1 MSPEDVSPV
10 GTFPN
15 TAIIFDGFGF
25 DSKAAV
31 EKGVAGKEAGM
42 AGWGPS

>member
-1 MSPEDVSPV
+1 MSPV

-15 TAIIFDGFGF
+15 TDVIFDGVGF
-25 DSKAAV
+25 DSKAVV
-31 EKGVAGKEAGM
+31 EKGVARKEAGM